1 MNWQILIIAG
11 TGIVGFALSVA
22 GLLMVYRYT
31 IKRNFMG
38 R

>member
-1 MNWQILIIAG
+1 MNGQILIIAG
-11 TGIVGFALSVA
+11 TGIAGLALSVA